1 MNRIDRLTAIL
12 VQLQRKRFVKIDE
25 ICERF
30 EISRRTVYRDV
41 RALEEA
47 GVPIGVEPVRG
58 YFIIEGYFLPPVMFT
73 NEEASAL
80 LLAGKLVEQMSDE
93 SIKSEFESA
102 LIKVKSVL
110 KTSGKDHLENL
121 HSHVQVDYRPSRR
134 NGSSNLLP
142 IQNAIAEKKAI
153 EINYFSQYREAN
165 TTRVVEP
172 IGLYYYSNAWHLI
185 AYCKMREDYRDFR
198 IDRIKKLTK
207 TDESY
212 KIKDHKS
219 LQEYIDGI
227 IDNTEGMKKFKLA
240 FKKEVVKYF
249 EDYKYY
255 SGFVSQEEKGEE
267 IEMTFMGNEFE
278 FTSRWV
284 LSYGSNIRVISP
296 PELKE
301 LVKKHVEELVKHY
314 K

>member
-12 VQLQRKRFVKIDE
+12 IQLQSKRFVKIDE

-47 GVPIGVEPVRG
+47 GVPIGVESGRG

-80 LLAGKLVEQMSDE
+80 LLAGKLIEQMSDE
-93 SIKSEFESA
+93 SIKAEFESA
-102 LIKVKSVL
+102 LTKVKSVL

-121 HSHVQVDYRPSRR
+121 HSHVKVDYRLNRR
-134 NGSSNLLP
+134 SGVGNLLP

-153 EINYFSQYREAN
+153 EIKYFSQYREAN
-165 TTRVVEP
+165 TKRVVEP

-185 AYCKMREDYRDFR
+185 AYCRMREDYRDFR
-198 IDRIKKLTK
+198 IDRIKQLDE
-207 TDESY
+207 TDECF
-212 KIKDHKS
+212 KTKDRKS
-219 LQEYIDGI
+219 LQEYIDNI
-227 IDNTEGMKKFKLA
+227 IENTEGMKKFKLA
-240 FKKEVVKYF
+240 FKKEVVRYF
-249 EDYKYY
+249 EDYKYF
-255 SGFVSQEEKGEE
+255 SGFVSEEEKGDE

-284 LSYGSNIRVISP
+284 LTYGNSIRVISP
-296 PELKE
+296 LELKE
-301 LVKKHVEELVKHY
+301 LVRKHIIELSEHY
-314 K
+314 Q